1 MATAETTQ
9 EQSKVAEP
17 VDARIEAL
25 ETEIAKLRKTTFA
38 SWVVFAGLILL
49 L

>member
-1 MATAETTQ
+1 MATAEAVQ
-9 EQSKVAEP
+9 EKPKSAEP